1 MDPFGAVRAL
11 RPRAARKAE
20 FVRFHNDTYPGLV
33 ALLHAL
39 HGDRRHAH
47 RAAQRA
53 FADAWLRW
61 ERVRSLPDPAAWT
74 RRRARR
80 IRPPRHRPPPPAGA
94 GHEPGWIAP
103 PARPL
108 FDALSELPSELRTV
122 LALHHI
128 GGLDHGQ
135 IADEEHL
142 PRGEVSARLAYAGQ
156 ALALRMGRVTAEDPA
171 GPEPRV
177 VDPWVARELA
187 DLAHALSY
195 RTDRQAADQVF
206 GQAVRHRAAVATATV
221 AVLALAGVAGLFA
234 LRQNVPGI
242 PEAAPGVASP
252 SQPAGPP
259 ASAAPA
265 LPGLPPMSGAQPTP
279 ALPPRPGAHP
289 SLGALPPPGSPSVG
303 QGAGG
308 PDHEVGEASGRTGSS
323 AHRDQ
328 VRDARGGGVRPTASQ
343 SVPGRTHPPASTGS
357 PHAPT
362 STGSTNPQPTTSPPS
377 TSQPGSTTSAPPSDG
392 GPSDGGPDDGP
403 LGSPDDQDGSPDT
416 HADGGSSQDWPDG
429 HGGQRGTRV
438 DDGRLQARPGT
449 GGDQRSGPDD
459 G

>member
-61 ERVRSLPDPAAWT
+61 ERFRSLPDPAAWT

-252 SQPAGPP
+252 VSTGRPAGVRGACASRSP
-259 ASAAPA
+259 ADVRGTADAR
-265 LPGLPPMSGAQPTP
+265 PTP
-279 ALPPRPGAHP
+279 AARCAPVARSAPAARFA
-289 SLGALPPPGSPSVG
+289 VG
-303 QGAGG
+303 GAGCR
-308 PDHEVGEASGRTGSS
+308 RTGP
-323 AHRDQ
+323 
-328 VRDARGGGVRPTASQ
+328 RGR
-343 SVPGRTHPPASTGS
+343 R
-357 PHAPT
+357 
-362 STGSTNPQPTTSPPS
+362 
-377 TSQPGSTTSAPPSDG
+377 
-392 GPSDGGPDDGP
+392 
-403 LGSPDDQDGSPDT
+403 
-416 HADGGSSQDWPDG
+416 
-429 HGGQRGTRV
+429 
-438 DDGRLQARPGT
+438 
-449 GGDQRSGPDD
+449 DQRSHRLVRPS
-459 G
+459 